1 MAITNTTSSVQGI
14 FSLHVIT
21 AGSAII
27 FLLGAIFVLLR
38 QLSGGPGQP
47 RTFRKFTRSTDI
59 RHSSM
64 ATHLFLL
71 LGLTTLALA
80 YATQSSIVALQSRL
94 NSPFYITSAYA
105 YPQYTA
111 PYGYNP
117 EIRYGKIISILSFT
131 YQCAMILMNA
141 SIVGAIWITANYLQN
156 NGTGIREPGMVS
168 WVLNGMWLA
177 AIVGLGF
184 ASWGLGLSRR
194 GSGNGAL
201 AYPTLVGGDYM
212 VRTLYVVYVSIVIAA
227 STSATLEAVLCWT
240 GMKKHGFAGVS
251 LFSSLPSPLF
261 FS

>member
-1 MAITNTTSSVQGI
+1 
-14 FSLHVIT
+14 
-21 AGSAII
+21 
-27 FLLGAIFVLLR
+27 
-38 QLSGGPGQP
+38 
-47 RTFRKFTRSTDI
+47 
-59 RHSSM
+59 M

-71 LGLTTLALA
+71 VGLTTLTLA

-111 PYGYNP
+111 PYGYNS

-168 WVLNGMWLA
+168 WGLNGMWMA
-177 AIVGLGF
+177 AIVSLGF

-240 GMKKHGFAGVS
+240 GMKKNGFAGVS
-251 LFSSLPSPLF
+251 LLPLLPPLCSFATPGVF
-261 FS
+261 F